1 MKTLQKVDSWFGIM
15 SNNLIHDVEIVQLK
29 EIFDDKGSV
38 FHMLRND
45 ERQFKS
51 FGECYFS
58 EVNVDCIKG
67 WKKHTLQTQNIS
79 VPIGKIKFV
88 LFDPR
93 KDSPTYKNILN
104 IQLGRPDEYSR
115 ISIPPNIWYS
125 FKCISESKALIA
137 NCTDIPHDPNESE
150 ILALESKEIPFS
162 WG

>member
-1 MKTLQKVDSWFGIM
+1 MR
-15 SNNLIHDVEIVQLK
+15 NNLIHDVEIIQLK

-38 FHMLRND
+38 FHMLRSD

-88 LFDPR
+88 L
-93 KDSPTYKNILN
+93 
-104 IQLGRPDEYSR
+104 
-115 ISIPPNIWYS
+115 SIPTKKAAKIRTNAALRVQHEFAINDQGRK
-125 FKCISESKALIA
+125 FSEFFGYK
-137 NCTDIPHDPNESE
+137 
-150 ILALESKEIPFS
+150 
-162 WG
+162 